1 MLLIG
6 VNDTSDVTGDNAT
19 DNDQSQ
25 GDEVV
30 KQFAEVHGLHSAE
43 KMIIVLILDTITSA
57 SEYDRVSNV

>member
-30 KQFAEVHGLHSAE
+30 KQFAEVHGLHLAE